1 MFFTLLFTL
10 SFCEGQG
17 SIVKVDRPS
26 CDRCDHSF
34 FCNCS
39 FAGLTCVPVVTE
51 QALSLDLS
59 FNNITVVTAEDLRDH
74 RRLAALNLCCNRLA
88 VIHQSAF
95 EPLWNLEDL
104 NLSNNQLTA
113 LNHRWFHKLEALRVL
128 NLLHNPYSCL
138 GSPPAFQRLLN
149 LRRLRF
155 GGPALEELKRG
166 DLAGITHLE
175 ELTVH
180 ANNLRR
186 YESGALATIWPL
198 GRVILSLH
206 GPFLTNDDV
215 ASTMLGDVSYPETPM
230 ILRDL
235 NLTWIQSVHNLR
247 AAARRRIRHLSFQNL
262 SLSDMATVEFL
273 LVFDG
278 VPLTHLSFEGVT
290 LKGVGRWEKANKTE
304 HKGIDEIFVRD
315 VEVLDIYK
323 FASLIS
329 CGFLLQYPRKVS
341 IINAKVFVMPCF
353 TSHLLKNLQYLDLS
367 NNLLTDMTLAETLC
381 DGDSPLKDLRVLN
394 ISGNALKSLS
404 TTSRLVGKLLRLTHL
419 DVSRNGYSSMPLGC
433 SWPSSLRYLNM
444 SGTRIASISPCLPAA
459 LEVLDLSNNDLKDF
473 VLVLPTL
480 RELHLSGN
488 KLLRLPPGWFF
499 PNLNTLTIQ
508 SNSLSMFGPSE
519 LRTYSRLQSLQAGW
533 NKFVCTCDFV
543 GLFQSGVKVGSVQL
557 TDREDDYICDAPLRL
572 QGALV
577 ARVRLPLVDCHPVQ
591 VVSASCVVALLATA
605 ALGTL
610 LWHVHA
616 FWYLRMMWAWLKAKH
631 SSRQR
636 RGLDQ
641 RGGAGVEDDF
651 DAFVSY
657 SDRDAG
663 WVENFLVPELE
674 QPRADDE
681 AAVRARPMTL
691 CLHKRDFLPGHWILD
706 NIMSAM
712 ERSRRTIFVLSENFI
727 RSDWC
732 RYELDFSH
740 FRLFDGVAGEPAIL
754 ILLEPLNKDDIPRR
768 FCKLRK
774 LLSSTTYLEWP
785 HGEEKVGEFW
795 KALRTALRGEEEHGR
810 N

>member
-247 AAARRRIRHLSFQNL
+247 VAARRRIRHLSFQNL

-273 LVFDG
+273 VVFDG
-278 VPLTHLSFEGVT
+278 VPLTHISVEGVT

-577 ARVRLPLVDCHPVQ
+577 ARVRLPLVHCHPVQ

-657 SDRDAG
+657 SNRDAG

-795 KALRTALRGEEEHGR
+795 KALRTALRGEEEDGR

>member
-247 AAARRRIRHLSFQNL
+247 VAARRRIRHLSFQNL

-273 LVFDG
+273 VVFDG
-278 VPLTHLSFEGVT
+278 VPLTHISVEGVT

-444 SGTRIASISPCLPAA
+444 SRTRIASISPCLPAA

-577 ARVRLPLVDCHPVQ
+577 ARVRLPLVHCHPVQ

-795 KALRTALRGEEEHGR
+795 KALRTALRGEEEDGR